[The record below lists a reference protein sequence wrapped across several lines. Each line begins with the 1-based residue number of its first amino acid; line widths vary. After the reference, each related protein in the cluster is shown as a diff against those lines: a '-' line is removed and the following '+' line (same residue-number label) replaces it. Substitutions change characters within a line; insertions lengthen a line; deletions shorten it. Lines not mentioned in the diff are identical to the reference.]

1 MNRKRLTRYLDY
13 YVENEAAI
21 HGQGYE
27 GYKWEILRKIQCVYI
42 PYKKAHI
49 RNGIWD
55 DDLEA
60 FQSLVQTIYKNR
72 IGSVILPFQ
81 LFCHAG
87 RSTIPPFQRMV
98 NKQKAEQNNSKTE
111 AITVFV
117 GIILPGYNFR
127 CHPTLLSH
135 NAEVCTERT
144 DIIIVTD
151 QDIAGIR
158 LDEEITIIYVLIAV
172 TVIVQF
178 SKSID
183 DLDGSVANGG
193 KTLKTNLLLFSA
205 SHKVI
210 GEFFV
215 SIRANIH

>member
-1 MNRKRLTRYLDY
+1 M
-13 YVENEAAI
+13 
-21 HGQGYE
+21 
-27 GYKWEILRKIQCVYI
+27 
-42 PYKKAHI
+42 
-49 RNGIWD
+49 
-55 DDLEA
+55 
-60 FQSLVQTIYKNR
+60 
-72 IGSVILPFQ
+72 
-81 LFCHAG
+81 
-87 RSTIPPFQRMV
+87 
-98 NKQKAEQNNSKTE
+98 
-111 AITVFV
+111 
-117 GIILPGYNFR
+117 PGYNFR

-193 KTLKTNLLLFSA
+193 KTLETNLLLFSA

>member
-1 MNRKRLTRYLDY
+1 MKKRTEDVFAYLGQT
-13 YVENEAAI
+13 VICVIHKSNAASACI
-21 HGQGYE
+21 DN
-27 GYKWEILRKIQCVYI
+27 KSL
-42 PYKKAHI
+42 
-49 RNGIWD
+49 NGI
-55 DDLEA
+55 
-60 FQSLVQTIYKNR
+60 QSRMNSKFAAAVCSNIV
-72 IGSVILPFQ
+72 IASVSIRYSNDCHIIPKKFTRSILPNLVDF
-81 LFCHAG
+81 
-87 RSTIPPFQRMV
+87 
-98 NKQKAEQNNSKTE
+98 
-111 AITVFV
+111 FV

-183 DLDGSVANGG
+183 LCMYYLLMVPR
-193 KTLKTNLLLFSA
+193 NLRQSGWKRILEMPLMPRF
-205 SHKVI
+205 
-210 GEFFV
+210 GPL
-215 SIRANIH
+215 

>member
-1 MNRKRLTRYLDY
+1 MAECIGKSGFNI
-13 YVENEAAI
+13 VGI
-21 HGQGYE
+21 
-27 GYKWEILRKIQCVYI
+27 YI
-42 PYKKAHI
+42 PEQLQIVI
-49 RNGIWD
+49 RAGDRTID
-55 DDLEA
+55 RIGRI
-60 FQSLVQTIYKNR
+60 IYKNR

-193 KTLKTNLLLFSA
+193 KTLETNLLLFSA
-205 SHKVI
+205 SQC
-210 GEFFV
+210 
-215 SIRANIH
+215 S